1 MNFHTFEF
9 LEWFKNSLLQRRREV
24 FTFVLLF
31 FLLISPKIFSQ
42 DYERVDAI
50 LTMYPNTFDNA
61 EKLSK
66 FIARDFDS
74 EEDKVRAIYTWIIQ
88 NIAYDPDEYKKF
100 DYTFTNYRE
109 RNEKDEKLRAKI
121 IERTLQKGTAVCEGY
136 AMLFEK
142 LCELQGIKNYL
153 VRGDIKSNFQDIGR
167 PFKRIHM
174 WNVATIDGKSYLFD
188 PTWGAGKYNGKFI
201 AEPTYFYYKT
211 PPELFIKTHYPDMA
225 EDAFLAE
232 IPSREQFSQRPLII
246 EKNLMPKDIESPTK
260 GLLFEDE
267 YFGEILFS
275 IENINPKKISYSYG
289 TDVISLGIIEHEAN
303 RIKFNVPLTIGAKTL
318 LIYFD
323 GKPALGYKIN

>member
-1 MNFHTFEF
+1 MIFPRCRF
-9 LEWFKNSLLQRRREV
+9 LEWVKNPHLHIGRAKVV
-24 FTFVLLF
+24 FVFMF
-31 FLLISPKIFSQ
+31 FLFLSPKISSQ
-42 DYERVDAI
+42 DYERVNAI
-50 LTMYPNTFDNA
+50 LSLYPNTFENP

-66 FIARDFDS
+66 FITRDFAS

-88 NIAYDPDEYKKF
+88 NIAYDPDEYKQF

-109 RNEKDEKLRAKI
+109 RNDKDEKLRAKI
-121 IERTLQKGTAVCEGY
+121 IQRTLQKGVAVCEGY

-167 PFKRIHM
+167 PFKRVHM
-174 WNVATIDGKSYLFD
+174 WNVANIDGKFYLFD

-201 AEPTYFYYKT
+201 KDPSYFYYKT
-211 PPELFIKTHYPDMA
+211 PPELFIKTHYPDMP
-225 EDAFLAE
+225 EDAFLDE
-232 IPSREQFSQRPLII
+232 MPNREQFSEQPLII
-246 EKNLMPKDIESPTK
+246 EKNLLPKDIEFPSK

-267 YFGEILFS
+267 YFDEILFS
-275 IENINPKKISYSYG
+275 IENINPEKIAYSYG
-289 TDVISLGIIEHEAN
+289 SDIISVENIEREAK

-318 LIYFD
+318 LIYFN

>member
-1 MNFHTFEF
+1 M
-9 LEWFKNSLLQRRREV
+9 KLLV
-24 FTFVLLF
+24 LF
-31 FLLISPKIFSQ
+31 FMFLNISALAQ

-50 LTMYPNTFDNA
+50 ISMYPNTFENP

-66 FIARDFDS
+66 FITRDFAS

-88 NIAYDPDEYKKF
+88 NIAYDPDEYKQF

-121 IERTLQKGTAVCEGY
+121 IQRTLQKGVAVCEGY

-142 LCELQGIKNYL
+142 LCEQQGIKNYL
-153 VRGDIKSNFQDIGR
+153 VRGDIKSNFPDIGR

-174 WNVATIDGKSYLFD
+174 WNVATIDGKPYLFD
-188 PTWGAGKYNGKFI
+188 ATWGAGKYNGKFI
-201 AEPTYFYYKT
+201 KEPSYFYFET
-211 PPELFIKTHYPDMA
+211 PPELFIKTHYPDMP
-225 EDAFLAE
+225 EDAFLDE
-232 IPSREQFSQRPLII
+232 TPSKKQFSERPLII
-246 EKNLMPKDIESPTK
+246 EKNLLPKDIETPSK

-267 YFGEILFS
+267 YFDKILFS
-275 IENINPKKISYSYG
+275 IKNTNPEKISYSYG
-289 TDVISLGIIEHEAN
+289 TEIISIEEIERETN

-318 LIYFD
+318 LVYFD